1 MINSTTDPRDAR
13 SLANLDAV
21 FRSVHWLSADRRSAP
36 EARNQ
41 SPVAVLPAAPQA
53 DARAAIA
60 SICAD
65 LGFAPGDP
73 ACVGLGTSNART
85 ARAAANISD
94 WLTYLPRDCVR
105 AMVKEGW
112 HWSA

>member
-1 MINSTTDPRDAR
+1 MINSTTNPRDAR

-21 FRSVHWLSADRRSAP
+21 FRSVHWLSAGRRSSANAP
-36 EARNQ
+36 RQ
-41 SPVAVLPAAPQA
+41 SQVVVSPAVPQA
-53 DARAAIA
+53 DARANIA
-60 SICAD
+60 GLCAD

-73 ACVGLGTSNART
+73 ACAGLGTSNSRT

-105 AMVKEGW
+105 AMVKDGW
-112 HWSA
+112 HFST